1 MKSCIIADDTS
12 DPISYSSD
20 MMQAVADIP
29 SRQQEESRIVVKWL
43 NRLHDC
49 IRDEPGNLFAESI
62 NRTGLSRHQLQTGEG
77 LTHEHF
83 DKVMEHIGRRVPDLT
98 FRFFREVELTDLG
111 MLGYAVLSCP
121 TVAKALKLMAR
132 YMELTSDR
140 YTEKHKVAEGF
151 HSIQPLPTWRH
162 FGDDVS
168 IAEDCI
174 AGNWKAVSLMLGP
187 DSDLSGATVHFAY
200 PPPDTAETYHRYF
213 APCRVYFDTE
223 ISEFR
228 IPAEWLNRPVTTANM
243 VMSDVTSA
251 ICERMLGLGSSSSVN
266 TTRAVRR
273 LLLSRPGQHMLR
285 LEEAAE
291 QLHMSTAQL
300 RKRLYRAGTNYK
312 NIVLEVRMALASHYL
327 ESTHL
332 SIQEI
337 AYLLDYAQPGPFSR
351 AFKKYFGYSPSHVRN
366 SIMS

>member
-1 MKSCIIADDTS
+1 
-12 DPISYSSD
+12 
-20 MMQAVADIP
+20 MMQPVSDVP

-49 IRDEPGNLFAESI
+49 IRDNPGNLFAEAV

-83 DKVMEHIGRRVPDLT
+83 DKVVEYIGRRIPDLT

-121 TVAKALKLMAR
+121 TVGQALALMAR

-140 YTEKHKVAEGF
+140 YTEKHSLAEGF

-162 FGDDVS
+162 FGDEVS
-168 IAEDCI
+168 IAEDCLV
-174 AGNWKAVSLMLGP
+174 GNWKAVSLMLGP
-187 DSDLSGATVHFAY
+187 DSDLTGAIVNFAY
-200 PPPDTAETYHRYF
+200 QKPETSEAYF
-213 APCRVYFDTE
+213 RFFEPCRVCFDAE
-223 ISEFR
+223 VSELR
-228 IPAEWLNRPVTTANM
+228 IPIDWLSRPVTTANM

-251 ICERMLGLGSSSSVN
+251 ICERMLGLGSRSSVD
-266 TTRAVRR
+266 TSRAVRR

-291 QLHMSTAQL
+291 QLRMSTAQL

-312 NIVLEVRMALASHYL
+312 NIVLEVRMALATHYL

-351 AFKKYFGYSPSHVRN
+351 AFKKYYGYSPSQVRN
-366 SIMS
+366 QTLTASA

>member
-1 MKSCIIADDTS
+1 MQPVS
-12 DPISYSSD
+12 D
-20 MMQAVADIP
+20 VP

-49 IRDEPGNLFAESI
+49 VRDKPGNLFTEAV

-77 LTHEHF
+77 LTQEHF
-83 DKVMEHIGRRVPDLT
+83 DKVMEYIGRQVPDLT
-98 FRFFREVELTDLG
+98 FRFFREAELTDLG

-121 TVAKALKLMAR
+121 TVGKALALMAR

-140 YTEKHKVAEGF
+140 YTEKHSIVEGF

-162 FGDDVS
+162 FGDEVS
-168 IAEDCI
+168 IAEDCL

-200 PPPDTAETYHRYF
+200 QKPETAEAYYRF
-213 APCRVYFDTE
+213 FEPSRVCFDAQV
-223 ISEFR
+223 SELR
-228 IPAEWLNRPVTTANM
+228 IPIDWLSRPVTTANM

-251 ICERMLGLGSSSSVN
+251 ICERMLGMGSRGSVD
-266 TTRAVRR
+266 TSRAVRR

-291 QLHMSTAQL
+291 QLRMSTAQL

-312 NIVLEVRMALASHYL
+312 NIVLEVRMGLASHYL

-351 AFKKYFGYSPSHVRN
+351 AFKKYFGYSPSQVRN
-366 SIMS
+366 STLTASA

>member
-1 MKSCIIADDTS
+1 
-12 DPISYSSD
+12 
-20 MMQAVADIP
+20 MQSETDIP

-49 IRDEPGNLFAESI
+49 VRDKPGNLFSEAV
-62 NRTGLSRHQLQTGEG
+62 NRTGLSRRQLQSGEG

-83 DKVMEHIGRRVPDLT
+83 DKVMEYIGRKVPDLT
-98 FRFFREVELTDLG
+98 FRFFSEAELTDLG

-121 TVAKALKLMAR
+121 TVRQALALMAR

-140 YTEKHKVAEGF
+140 YTEKHSTAEGF
-151 HSIQPLPTWRH
+151 HTIQPLPTWRH
-162 FGDDVS
+162 FGDEVS
-168 IAEDCI
+168 IAEDCL
-174 AGNWKAVSLMLGP
+174 AGNWKALTLMLGP
-187 DSDLSGATVHFAY
+187 DTDLSGATVHFAY
-200 PPPDTAETYHRYF
+200 QQPETSEAYYRYF
-213 APCRVYFDTE
+213 KPCKVRFDAEVSE
-223 ISEFR
+223 IF
-228 IPAEWLNRPVTTANM
+228 IPIDWLDRPVTTANM

-251 ICERMLGLGSSSSVN
+251 ICERMLGLGSRSNVD

-291 QLHMSTAQL
+291 QLRMSTAQL
-300 RKRLYRAGTNYK
+300 RKRLYRGGSSYK
-312 NIVLEVRMALASHYL
+312 SIVLEVRMALASHYL

-351 AFKKYFGYSPSHVRN
+351 AFKKYYGFSPSQVRN
-366 SIMS
+366 SA

>member
-1 MKSCIIADDTS
+1 
-12 DPISYSSD
+12 
-20 MMQAVADIP
+20 MMQPVADIP

-43 NRLHDC
+43 ARLHDC
-49 IRDEPGNLFAESI
+49 IRDEPGNLFTEAI
-62 NRTGLSRHQLQTGEG
+62 NRTGLSRRQLQSGEG

-83 DKVMEHIGRRVPDLT
+83 DKVMQHIGRKIPDLT
-98 FRFFREVELTDLG
+98 FRFFSEAELTDLG
-111 MLGYAVLSCP
+111 MLGYAILSCP
-121 TVAKALKLMAR
+121 TVCKALELMAR

-140 YTEKHKVAEGF
+140 YTENHNIVEGF

-162 FGDDVS
+162 FEEDVS
-168 IAEDCI
+168 IAEDCLV
-174 AGNWKAVSLMLGP
+174 GNWKAVKLMLGP
-187 DSDLSGATVHFAY
+187 ESDLSGATVHFAY
-200 PPPDTAETYHRYF
+200 AEPDTAETYLRYF
-213 APCRVYFDTE
+213 APCKVYFGAE
-223 ISEFR
+223 VSELR
-228 IPAEWLNRPVTTANM
+228 LPLEWLSRPVTTANM

-251 ICERMLGLGSSSSVN
+251 ICERMLGVGSRN
-266 TTRAVRR
+266 RLDTPRAVRR

-291 QLHMSTAQL
+291 QLRMSTAQL

-312 NIVLEVRMALASHYL
+312 NIVLEVRMALAAHYL

-351 AFKKYFGYSPSHVRN
+351 AFKKYYGHPPSHLRN
-366 SIMS
+366 AALVEPA